1 LASKLIIDIK
11 DITAKDLPTVGNKAA
26 NLARLMSSGFSV
38 PGGFCLSA
46 EAYRQAL
53 IPGHK
58 GKDLEALLKN
68 IDLNQAEK
76 ARDIAYAISR
86 LFDTIAIPGGIAE
99 EIKIKYNSTFGKTD
113 LVAVRSSAT
122 AEDLPGLSFAGQYES
137 FLNVR
142 DFDGLLSAI
151 KKCWVSLW
159 SERAVIYREKNGI
172 GHDDIAMA
180 VMVQRMVPAETSGV
194 AFTADPLSGGQGS
207 IHINAIRGLGEDLVS
222 GKINPDQYR
231 IAKSSLKIEKDL
243 SGKQPLLPDDSVR
256 ELTAIALKI
265 EKLFGYSQ
273 DIEWAFC
280 DDKFYILQSRDITTN
295 SSEIPF
301 PVIWG
306 DAATKDTLKGVPV
319 YWSNWNTRENMPYP
333 LKPLSWS
340 FFNDFLVPAI
350 NKAIWGM
357 GPNSPAQRYSHIID
371 LVNGRTYWNMN
382 LLYGHPL
389 YRRILR
395 PLLGRLDREASVFFE
410 EAYHGGDLRP
420 AVLPVSNWR
429 KGMMYLA
436 AIRCYLGF
444 PWFLSLTQIYRQCD
458 EYWVLADQYDAT
470 PLEGKSNLDLLEEA
484 RLFGYLTARYA
495 FPLLFI
501 AGKALA
507 AYGVIRRL
515 TGEWP
520 GFRYEDLM
528 IGIKGNKTT
537 EAALELFKLSKM
549 PHSVREIFE
558 RSDVSRFEELET
570 ELVKCPDGPDYLA
583 RVNKFLDAYGH
594 RGMKDL
600 DMGYPSWGE
609 DRSYVYQMIKSY
621 LQFGP
626 DDIDPVSQFELSV
639 ARRQQLIQE
648 GKERLSVN
656 PADRILPVRRWL
668 FQKMA
673 DTIHDC
679 LPLRENEKFYGIR
692 CFPGSR
698 RIVLEIGRR
707 YCEKGLLKDRQD
719 IFHLTVGEIMDIE
732 NGRFPDIG
740 NIRACIQKRKGD
752 WQSQVDSDPPFI
764 IRSDGR
770 EWRNTNQK
778 AREGNVLRGVGASS
792 GRATGRARIIR
803 EPAQAH
809 LFNKGE
815 ILVAPYTE
823 PGWAPLFLLAK
834 GLVMEVGGALCH
846 GAIVAREYGI
856 PAVVGVNRATAE
868 IKDGDQI
875 TVDGNSGEVIIKTKN
890 KI

>member
-1 LASKLIIDIK
+1 MASKLIIDIK

-26 NLARLMSSGFSV
+26 NLARLMSSGFNV
-38 PGGFCLSA
+38 PEGFCLTA

-53 IPGHK
+53 VPGHK
-58 GKDLEALLKN
+58 ELEVLIKG
-68 IDLNQAEK
+68 IDSSRQETV
-76 ARDIAYAISR
+76 RDTSCAISR
-86 LFDTIAIPGGIAE
+86 LFDTIAIPGEIAG
-99 EIKIKYNSTFGKTD
+99 EIKNKYLSFFNDND
-113 LVAVRSSAT
+113 LMAVRSSAT

-137 FLNVR
+137 FL
-142 DFDGLLSAI
+142 DIKGADEFLTAI
-151 KKCWVSLW
+151 RKCWASLW
-159 SERAVIYREKNGI
+159 SERAISYREKNGV
-172 GHDDIAMA
+172 GHNDIAMA
-180 VMVQRMVPAETSGV
+180 VMVQRMVPAEVSGV
-194 AFTADPLSGGQGS
+194 IFTADPVTGDQAS
-207 IHINAIRGLGEDLVS
+207 IHINAVRGLGEKLVS
-222 GKINPDQYR
+222 GKINPDQYK
-231 IAKSSLKIEKDL
+231 INKGSLKIEKYL
-243 SGKQPLLPDDSVR
+243 SGKQPLLSDDGIK
-256 ELTAIALKI
+256 ELTGIALKI
-265 EKLFGYSQ
+265 EKLCGCSQ
-273 DIEWAFC
+273 DIEWAFYR
-280 DDKFYILQSRDITTN
+280 DRFYILQSRNITASKN
-295 SSEIPF
+295 GQPPF

-306 DAATKDTLKGVPV
+306 NSATREILKNTPV

-357 GPNSPAQRYSHIID
+357 EPNSPAQKYSHIID

-410 EAYHGGDLRP
+410 KAYHDGDLQP
-420 AVLPVSNWR
+420 AVLPISIWQW
-429 KGMMYLA
+429 MAMSFA
-436 AIRCYLGF
+436 AIKCYIGF
-444 PWFLSLTQIYRQCD
+444 PWFWSLNRIYRQCD
-458 EYWVLADQYDAT
+458 EYWDLANQYDAT
-470 PLEGKSNLDLLEEA
+470 PLEGKSNLELLEEA
-484 RLFGYLTARYA
+484 RLFGYLSARYA

-501 AGKALA
+501 AGKSLA

-528 IGIKGNKTT
+528 VGITGNKTT

-549 PHSVREIFE
+549 PLSVREKFE

-570 ELVKCPDGPDYLA
+570 ELAKCSDGPDYLA

-600 DMGYPSWGE
+600 DMGHPSWGE

-626 DDIDPVSQFELSV
+626 DDIDPVRQFELSV
-639 ARRQQLIQE
+639 AKRHQLIKTA
-648 GKERLSVN
+648 KERLSKN
-656 PADRILPVRRWL
+656 IIDKIFPVRCWL
-668 FQKMA
+668 FQKMT
-673 DTIHDC
+673 DIIHDC
-679 LPLRENEKFYGIR
+679 LPLRENEKFYGVR

-707 YCEKGLLKDRQD
+707 YCQKDSLEDRQD
-719 IFHLTVGEIMDIE
+719 IFYLTVGEIKDIE
-732 NGRFPDIG
+732 NSRFPDIG
-740 NIRACIQKRKGD
+740 NIKAFIQKRKND
-752 WQSQVDSDPPFI
+752 WQNQVDSDPPFI
-764 IRSDGR
+764 TRSDGR

-792 GRATGRARIIR
+792 GRVTGRARIIR

-856 PAVVGVNRATAE
+856 PAVVGVNGATAR
-868 IKDGDQI
+868 IKDGDEI
-875 TVDGNSGEVIIKTKN
+875 TVDGNSGEVVIKTKN

>member
-1 LASKLIIDIK
+1 MIIDIK
-11 DITAKDLPTVGNKAA
+11 DIAGKHRSDVGNKAA
-26 NLARLMSSGFSV
+26 NLARLMSSGFNV
-38 PGGFCLSA
+38 PQGFCLSVD
-46 EAYRQAL
+46 AYRQAL
-53 IPGHK
+53 VPGHN
-58 GKDLEALLKN
+58 DNELAN
-68 IDLNQAEK
+68 IL
-76 ARDIAYAISR
+76 RDIDSGQTEKIRDISCAISR
-86 LFDTIAIPGGIAE
+86 LFDTIAIPGDIAE
-99 EIKIKYNSTFGKTD
+99 EIKIKYNSAFSKTD

-142 DFDGLLSAI
+142 GFDGLLSAI
-151 KKCWVSLW
+151 KKCWASLW

-180 VMVQRMVPAETSGV
+180 VIVQRMVPTEISGV

-207 IHINAIRGLGEDLVS
+207 IHINATRGLGEKLVS

-231 IAKSSLKIEKDL
+231 ISKSSLKIEKDL
-243 SGKQPLLPDDSVR
+243 SGKQPLLSDDGIK
-256 ELTAIALKI
+256 ELTGIALKI
-265 EKLFGYSQ
+265 EKLFGCPQ
-273 DIEWAFC
+273 DIEWAFYK
-280 DDKFYILQSRDITTN
+280 DRFYILQSRNITN
-295 SSEIPF
+295 KSSEPPF

-306 DAATKDTLKGVPV
+306 NSATREILKNTPV

-410 EAYHGGDLRP
+410 EACHSGDLRP
-420 AVLPVSNWR
+420 AVLPLSGWR

-436 AIRCYLGF
+436 AVRCYLGF
-444 PWFLSLTQIYRQCD
+444 PWFLSLKQIYRQCD
-458 EYWVLADQYDAT
+458 EYWALADQYDAT

-484 RLFGYLTARYA
+484 RLFGYVSARYA

-537 EAALELFKLSKM
+537 EAALELFKLSRM
-549 PHSVREIFE
+549 PEAVRGLFE
-558 RSDVSRFEELET
+558 GSDVSRFEEFEG
-570 ELVKCPDGPDYLA
+570 ELAKCPDGPDYLV

-656 PADRILPVRRWL
+656 TADRILPVRRWL

-698 RIVLEIGRR
+698 RIVLEIGRC
-707 YCEKGLLKDRQD
+707 YCEKGLLNDRQD

-740 NIRACIQKRKGD
+740 NIRAFIQKRKGD

-778 AREGNVLRGVGASS
+778 AREGNVLRGVGASF

-803 EPAQAH
+803 EPAQAQ

-856 PAVVGVNRATAE
+856 PAVVGVNAATKE
-868 IKDGDQI
+868 IRDGDEI
-875 TVDGNSGEVIIKTKN
+875 TVDGNSGEVRIS
-890 KI
+890 